1 MAPINNNNT
10 ILSHNKVYNN
20 YFPIFLISLVLFYTT
35 SYVIVY
41 SIRKYTKNREKRQS
55 QEKKRLKQIWETSIK
70 KHQLCDSLVISE
82 KVDLPQLTY
91 SRLSSSTFTS
101 SVTVGD
107 ATLPSNSSMITFA
120 CDLKTTSTKDSS
132 IFSFERYS
140 KTLASKLAKQNSFY
154 KGKNG
159 LKINNSKR
167 LRLLWQW
174 GSAMGY
180 VEYGHAKELDALI
193 FKLSK

>member
-1 MAPINNNNT
+1 MAPLNNNNT

-20 YFPIFLISLVLFYTT
+20 YFPIFMISLVLFYVT

-70 KHQLCDSLVISE
+70 KRQLYNSLVISE

-91 SRLSSSTFTS
+91 SQLSSSTFTS

-107 ATLPSNSSMITFA
+107 ATLPCDSSMITFA
-120 CDLKTTSTKDSS
+120 CDLKTISTKDSS
-132 IFSFERYS
+132 VFSFERCS
-140 KTLASKLAKQNSFY
+140 KMLVSKLTKQNSFY
-154 KGKNG
+154 KRKND
-159 LKINNSKR
+159 LKINSSKR
-167 LRLLWQW
+167 LRFLWQW

-180 VEYGHAKELDALI
+180 VEYDHAKELDALI